1 MQLATYDPAED
12 PASDTAIAT
21 FMAEAFATEDLGYSG
36 HAPGV
41 GARAK
46 GMARIAERTD
56 LSLEQLYRSRNEH
69 GNPTLKTT
77 MTAMASAGKAGY
89 PPPPNPETVSMP
101 RPALLACVLLTGLV
115 AALAPGRATAA
126 APEANAPYLPGFHA
140 ATAPPAPTPPAPAPT
155 PPAPTP
161 PAPARAAPVP
171 AAPAT
176 PVTASDYMAV
186 AAQAVAQQ
194 QAKPA
199 LRALGRAETRLISR
213 SVPLFQTN
221 RPSADPAVSL
231 IDQARQAVRAGD
243 FTAAAGLIQRA
254 TPLVARQLAHPPPAP
269 PVGLPTH

>member
-1 MQLATYDPAED
+1 MKLATYDPAED
-12 PASDTAIAT
+12 LAPDTAIAT
-21 FMAEAFATEDLGYSG
+21 FMAEAFATKDLGYIG

-77 MTAMASAGKAGY
+77 MAAMASAGKAGY

-140 ATAPPAPTPPAPAPT
+140 ATA